1 MELSKA
7 DHRKYIIREN
17 YQYADS
23 AQVCLTDQIFL
34 YQERVSPG
42 KCSSSPHFHSK
53 IDEVIYVLSGELVA
67 FEGEESVA
75 LQAGD
80 SVCFKADSKLN
91 HYLKNNSTE
100 DAEFLIFRVNGAES
114 DVVS

>member
-1 MELSKA
+1 MILNKVENRQFKV
-7 DHRKYIIREN
+7 REN

-23 AQVCLTDQIFL
+23 VQVCLTDQIFL

-42 KCSSSPHFHSK
+42 KCSSRPHFHSK

-91 HYLKNNSTE
+91 HYLKNNSKE

>member
-1 MELSKA
+1 MDLNRA
-7 DHRKYIIREN
+7 DQRLYKVREN

-23 AQVCLTDQIFL
+23 AQVCLTDQIFS
-34 YQERVSPG
+34 YQERVAPR
-42 KCSSSPHFHSK
+42 KYSSKPHFHSK

-67 FEGEESVA
+67 FEGEESVT

-91 HYLKNNSTE
+91 QYLKNNSTE
-100 DAEFLIFRVNGAES
+100 DAEFLIFRANLKES
-114 DVVS
+114 DVIS